1 MHCPLL
7 ATVLKRMY
15 RLSQGQRK
23 LSQGVC
29 ILKKVSVKQGAKV
42 FGNLLW

>member
-15 RLSQGQRK
+15 RLSPGTKKTVTGCLYLKEGVRK
-23 LSQGVC
+23 AGC
-29 ILKKVSVKQGAKV
+29 EGI
-42 FGNLLW
+42 W